1 MASNEAERKETAKL
15 EDRFIFSGEYDYYG
29 RVCSNYG
36 KLCGECK
43 WSGSYRCRDG
53 KVRG

>member
-1 MASNEAERKETAKL
+1 MASDEKDSAKR
-15 EDRFIFSGEYDYYG
+15 EDCFVFSGEYDYYG

-36 KLCGECK
+36 VLCDRCK
-43 WSGSYRCRDG
+43 WLETYRCRDG